1 MTPAFLDML
10 RADGH
15 HARHLDVRLDELGG
29 PYDAILAD
37 AVLLHLDRA
46 QFEDVLR
53 RARAAINAG
62 GVLAITL
69 EEGDGAG
76 WTVAKLG
83 RLRHFT
89 YWREPQLRAVLDRT
103 GWTVTSLAHVQGAVD
118 PWLYVLATAAHSV
131 SWRRSLRAAPRMTA
145 GSTSTPVQCR
155 MPITPWLTSMPR
167 PSSMMQPRLGVADQ
181 AGAGRVGDHV
191 GDDHAGAQ
199 RVEIEV
205 EPGVDVGVEADRGG
219 VDHDVGVRGDAVGSL
234 PAVELGLRRR
244 LLVEQRGQLLAA
256 CWVAV
261 DDRDRR
267 RAGQRE
273 LDGDRPRRAA
283 GAEQDDVGLGGST
296 TVRSDV
302 RKPCAVGVLADRA
315 GRRG

>member
-1 MTPAFLDML
+1 MPDPGDVTIATYQATAQRYARQTRQASPAVIEYYDRIAALVGTGQVLELGSGAGRGASYLEQRGVQVERTDVTPAFLDML

-15 HARHLDVRLDELGG
+15 QARHLDVRIDELGG

-69 EEGDGAG
+69 KEGDGAG

-131 SWRRSLRAAPRMTA
+131 SWRRSRQAPRA
-145 GSTSTPVQCR
+145 
-155 MPITPWLTSMPR
+155 
-167 PSSMMQPRLGVADQ
+167 
-181 AGAGRVGDHV
+181 
-191 GDDHAGAQ
+191 
-199 RVEIEV
+199 
-205 EPGVDVGVEADRGG
+205 
-219 VDHDVGVRGDAVGSL
+219 
-234 PAVELGLRRR
+234 
-244 LLVEQRGQLLAA
+244 
-256 CWVAV
+256 
-261 DDRDRR
+261 
-267 RAGQRE
+267 
-273 LDGDRPRRAA
+273 
-283 GAEQDDVGLGGST
+283 
-296 TVRSDV
+296 
-302 RKPCAVGVLADRA
+302 
-315 GRRG
+315 